1 MNQSLEAANISPMQ
15 AEDGVNGERPT
26 PLLRGGWRDYLAIA
40 RFDHTT
46 KHVFIIPGIILAYAL
61 RPSLLPAATSIIV
74 GFGSAV
80 AIESAYYVINEC
92 LDRDFDAFHAQQS
105 ARTDVNRSL
114 TSFAVYTEIL
124 LHAVIGLLLLSRL
137 GTPFLSTS
145 LPFLFF

>member
-61 RPSLLPAATSIIV
+61 RPSLQPAATSIIV

-80 AIESAYYVINEC
+80 AIASANYVINEW
-92 LDRDFDAFHAQQS
+92 LDREFDAFHPQKS
-105 ARTDVNRSL
+105 ARRSEEH
-114 TSFAVYTEIL
+114 TSELQSLMRISYAVFCL
-124 LHAVIGLLLLSRL
+124 KKKKMQNV
-137 GTPFLSTS
+137 
-145 LPFLFF
+145 

>member
-61 RPSLLPAATSIIV
+61 RPSLQRSEEHTSELQSLMRISYAVFCLKKKKTKNTDPNTTTTTKTHMLHHQAT
-74 GFGSAV
+74 
-80 AIESAYYVINEC
+80 Y
-92 LDRDFDAFHAQQS
+92 
-105 ARTDVNRSL
+105 
-114 TSFAVYTEIL
+114 
-124 LHAVIGLLLLSRL
+124 
-137 GTPFLSTS
+137 FLRK
-145 LPFLFF
+145 

>member
-61 RPSLLPAATSIIV
+61 RPSLQPAATSIIV

-80 AIESAYYVINEC
+80 AIASANYVINDW
-92 LDRDFDAFHAQQS
+92 LDREFAAFHPQKS
-105 ARTDVNRSL
+105 TRTAVNRSL
-114 TSFAVYTEIL
+114 RSEKHTSELQSLMRISYAVFCLKKKKKTIN
-124 LHAVIGLLLLSRL
+124 
-137 GTPFLSTS
+137 T
-145 LPFLFF
+145 

>member
-61 RPSLLPAATSIIV
+61 RPSLQPAATSIIV

-80 AIESAYYVINEC
+80 AIASANYVINEWQSGRAHVELQALMRISYAVFC
-92 LDRDFDAFHAQQS
+92 L
-105 ARTDVNRSL
+105 TK
-114 TSFAVYTEIL
+114 
-124 LHAVIGLLLLSRL
+124 
-137 GTPFLSTS
+137 
-145 LPFLFF
+145 

>member
-61 RPSLLPAATSIIV
+61 RPSLQPAATSIIV

-80 AIESAYYVINEC
+80 AIASANYVINE
-92 LDRDFDAFHAQQS
+92 DRKS
-105 ARTDVNRSL
+105 T
-114 TSFAVYTEIL
+114 
-124 LHAVIGLLLLSRL
+124 RL
-137 GTPFLSTS
+137 NYSH
-145 LPFLFF
+145 